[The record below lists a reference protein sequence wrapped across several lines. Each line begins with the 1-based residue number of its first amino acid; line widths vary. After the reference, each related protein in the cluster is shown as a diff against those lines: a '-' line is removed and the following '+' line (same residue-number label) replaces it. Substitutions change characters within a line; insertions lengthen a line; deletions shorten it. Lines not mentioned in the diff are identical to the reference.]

1 MTTVN
6 ECIPITI
13 FPMGVFCQTTNPTT
27 PNGDNGTATLIIS
40 GGTPPYTITWE
51 NGNSTSTITNLSE
64 GSYPAVVVD
73 YYGDFT
79 AYTTCVLV
87 SPTTT
92 TTTLPTTPMC
102 FATSTECVGDGFCG
116 SFCTTPI
123 TGYYNGKPYY
133 RLFSDDCVT
142 PLNLYVWWN
151 SGATPTQRWE
161 FTSVL
166 GGGDLYEYNE
176 NPSNFP
182 ESNEEYPWVIV
193 EPTIIIS
200 SSTLGECEP
209 LYDFCMEL
217 KYINPKYA
225 EAVGLTQ
232 SGTMYGSPPPNQYGV
247 VSESIHFNPTP
258 NQSWIS
264 DDYSVTITW
273 DNINNYW
280 VVNGIDVTVINT
292 NPSYPPLTG
301 WQVLGVDGSVTVNE
315 GECQNVN
322 NLSLVAT
329 LNLKGC
335 DYTCQNSIVLEGSG
349 GVPPYQ
355 FSINGGAT
363 WSTSPIFQ
371 NLCNGLYS
379 PQIKDSNGTVYE
391 GDSITIIGGQC

>member
-1 MTTVN
+1 MT
-6 ECIPITI
+6 ISYI
-13 FPMGVFCQTTNPTT
+13 VFVEKQTSEVGLLIHFI
-27 PNGDNGTATLIIS
+27 PNG
-40 GGTPPYTITWE
+40 P
-51 NGNSTSTITNLSE
+51 
-64 GSYPAVVVD
+64 
-73 YYGDFT
+73 
-79 AYTTCVLV
+79 
-87 SPTTT
+87 
-92 TTTLPTTPMC
+92 
-102 FATSTECVGDGFCG
+102 
-116 SFCTTPI
+116 
-123 TGYYNGKPYY
+123 
-133 RLFSDDCVT
+133 
-142 PLNLYVWWN
+142 
-151 SGATPTQRWE
+151 
-161 FTSVL
+161 
-166 GGGDLYEYNE
+166 
-176 NPSNFP
+176 
-182 ESNEEYPWVIV
+182 
-193 EPTIIIS
+193 
-200 SSTLGECEP
+200 
-209 LYDFCMEL
+209 
-217 KYINPKYA
+217 
-225 EAVGLTQ
+225 
-232 SGTMYGSPPPNQYGV
+232 
-247 VSESIHFNPTP
+247 
-258 NQSWIS
+258 QSWIS

-292 NPSYPPLTG
+292 NPSYPPLSG

>member
-79 AYTTCVLV
+79 AYTTCDLI

-102 FATSTECVGDGFCG
+102 FATEVTECIVLPCG

-142 PLNLYVWWN
+142 PDNLYVWWN
-151 SGATPTQRWE
+151 SGATPTPRWE

-166 GGGDLYEYNE
+166 GGVGNLYQYNE

-182 ESNEEYPWVIV
+182 ESSVIYPWVSV

-209 LYDFCMEL
+209 LYDFCMTIS
-217 KYINPKYA
+217 YIVFVEKQTS
-225 EAVGLTQ
+225 EVGLL
-232 SGTMYGSPPPNQYGV
+232 
-247 VSESIHFNPTP
+247 IHFIP
-258 NQSWIS
+258 NGPQSWIS

-292 NPSYPPLTG
+292 NPSYPPLSG

>member
-1 MTTVN
+1 MATVN

-27 PNGDNGTATLIIS
+27 PNGDDGTATLIIT
-40 GGTPPYTITWE
+40 GGSQPYTITWE

-92 TTTLPTTPMC
+92 TTTLPPTPMC
-102 FATSTECVGDGFCG
+102 FALVAEAFP
-116 SFCTTPI
+116 FYQCTTSAF
-123 TGYYNGKPYY
+123 GYYNGKPYY
-133 RLFSDDCVT
+133 QLFLNDCET
-142 PLNLYVWWN
+142 PVGLYVWWN
-151 SGATPTQRWE
+151 NTTMRWE
-161 FTSVL
+161 FSDEL
-166 GGGDLYEYNE
+166 GGGELYQYNE

-182 ESNEEYPWVIV
+182 ISNEEYPWVSVYPQI
-193 EPTIIIS
+193 EIP
-200 SSTLGECEP
+200 SSTLGECET
-209 LYDFCMEL
+209 LYDFCMTIS
-217 KYINPKYA
+217 YIVFVEKQSS
-225 EAVGLTQ
+225 EVGFL
-232 SGTMYGSPPPNQYGV
+232 
-247 VSESIHFNPTP
+247 IHFIP
-258 NQSWIS
+258 NGPQSWIS
-264 DDYSVTITW
+264 DDYSLTITW

-391 GDSITIIGGQC
+391 GDSITIIGAQC